1 MLFAESGLF
10 PKPLTATRNSIR
22 WLLVFTNRL
31 ILFKPNMALFCEA
44 RAPDKNEQGKLPKI
58 VYGWTGPYDLREKG
72 MESTNVTDG

>member
-1 MLFAESGLF
+1 
-10 PKPLTATRNSIR
+10 
-22 WLLVFTNRL
+22 
-31 ILFKPNMALFCEA
+31 MALFCEA